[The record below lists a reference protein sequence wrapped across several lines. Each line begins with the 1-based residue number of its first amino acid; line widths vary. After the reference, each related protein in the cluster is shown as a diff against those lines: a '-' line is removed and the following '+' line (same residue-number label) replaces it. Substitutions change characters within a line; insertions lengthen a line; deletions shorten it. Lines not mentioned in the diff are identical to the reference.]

1 MNKNEPGVYVEVEDM
16 MRPYIPEPAYYAFF
30 VNIGSWGK
38 RLKAFITKRIEIE
51 PIYIVFDDNSTISH
65 LFITNLNEFYE
76 ASKQIDEHI
85 AKIKAKQKCQTSLMS
100 QLKRG
105 LLQLLRMK
113 NDK

>member
-16 MRPYIPEPAYYAFF
+16 MRPYVPEPAYYAFF
-30 VNIGSWGK
+30 VNIGSWGE
-38 RLKAFITKRIEIE
+38 RLKAFIAKRIEIE

-65 LFITNLNEFYE
+65 LLITNLSEFYE

-85 AKIKAKQKCQTSLMS
+85 AKIKAKQKCQTSLIS
-100 QLKRG
+100 KLKRC